1 MQKDSVL
8 AARFIE
14 SLNRIQHLRF
24 KPDSIGELGAKD
36 VALMIFVFHHNLNSP
51 NGITVSFVSDS
62 IGVTRSSV
70 TQQTN
75 RLLKLGYITKI
86 SDAADRRSVRIT
98 LTDKGMA
105 FVKNTDKKRK
115 GFTIDLINYL
125 GEDDSNEAIRLL
137 DKITEFLNQR
147 KNCGGSK

>member
-24 KPDSIGELGAKD
+24 KPDSIGKLGAKD
-36 VALMIFVFHHNLNSP
+36 VALLMFVFHHGLNAP
-51 NGITVSFVSDS
+51 DGITVSFVSDS

-75 RLLKLGYITKI
+75 RLLKLEYITKI
-86 SDAADRRSVRIT
+86 SDTTDRRSVRIM
-98 LTDKGMA
+98 LTDKGIA
-105 FVKNTDKKRK
+105 FVKNMHKKRE